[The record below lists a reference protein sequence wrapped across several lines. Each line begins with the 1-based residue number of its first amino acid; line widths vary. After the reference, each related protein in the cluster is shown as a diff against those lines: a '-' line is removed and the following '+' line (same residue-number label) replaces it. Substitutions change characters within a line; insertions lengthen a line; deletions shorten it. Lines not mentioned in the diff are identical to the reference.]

1 MGKLE
6 QVATPSSTPAT
17 VPQPW
22 LTDPAGYH
30 REIDAAV
37 RDAGLDAPVLALDL
51 VALEHNIADL
61 RARSGG
67 VPIRLASKSLRVR
80 SIIDD
85 VVARDG
91 FAGVLAYDVAEARWL
106 ATESNISDV
115 LLGYP
120 TVRRSALAELLADEV
135 ALTRVT
141 LLVDDIAQL
150 DLIDSVCSP
159 ERRRPV
165 RVAIDLDAS
174 LRLLRGRIHLGVR
187 RSPVH
192 DRAAALTL
200 ARAIVARRGFAL
212 VGVMSYEAQVAG
224 VADDVDGTPLMN
236 AATRAMQRVSMIELR
251 RRRGAIISS
260 LRELADIEIV
270 NAGGTG
276 SLEETARDSS
286 VTDIAAGSGL
296 FGGHLF
302 DGYRRFQPAPAL
314 TFGLDVT
321 RRPARRII
329 TCAGGGWIASG
340 PPAPDRLPRPVWPAG
355 LSYIGTEAAG
365 EVQTPL
371 TGDAAS
377 SLVPGDRVWFRHTK
391 SGEVCERART
401 VALIGREE
409 NGRARV
415 VDLVPTY
422 RGEGKCYL

>member
-1 MGKLE
+1 MGRLE
-6 QVATPSSTPAT
+6 AATTHSGAVASS
-17 VPQPW
+17 QPW
-22 LTDPAGYH
+22 STDPDGYYAG
-30 REIDAAV
+30 IDAAV
-37 RDAGLDAPVLALDL
+37 RDAGLDAPTLALDL
-51 VALEHNIADL
+51 AALEHNIADL
-61 RARSGG
+61 TARAAG

-91 FAGVLAYDVAEARWL
+91 FAGLLAYDVAEAQWL
-106 ATESNISDV
+106 ATESNIDDV

-120 TVRRSALAELLADEV
+120 SVRRAALADLLADDV

-141 LLVDDIAQL
+141 LLVDDVAQL
-150 DLIDSVCSP
+150 DVIDSVVSP
-159 ERRRPV
+159 AHRSAV

-174 LRLLRGRIHLGVR
+174 LRLFGGRVHLGVR

-192 DRAAALTL
+192 DADAALTL
-200 ARAIVARRGFAL
+200 ARAIVARPGFAL

-224 VADDVDGTPLMN
+224 VADDVDGKPLMN
-236 AATRAMQRVSMIELR
+236 RATRAMQRVSMLELR

-276 SLEETARDSS
+276 SLEETARDGS

-314 TFGLDVT
+314 MFGLDVT
-321 RRPARRII
+321 RRPAPKII

-355 LSYIGTEAAG
+355 LSYVGTEAAG

-377 SLVPGDRVWFRHTK
+377 TLVPGDRVWFRHTK

-401 VALIGREE
+401 VALIGRDQ
-409 NGRARV
+409 NGQARV
-415 VDLVPTY
+415 DDLVPTY
-422 RGEGKCYL
+422 RGEEKCYL

>member
-1 MGKLE
+1 MGRLE
-6 QVATPSSTPAT
+6 AATTRSGT
-17 VPQPW
+17 VSQLW
-22 LTDPAGYH
+22 STDPDAYYAG
-30 REIDAAV
+30 IDAAV
-37 RDAGLDAPVLALDL
+37 RDAGLDAPTLALDL
-51 VALEHNIADL
+51 TALEHNIADL
-61 RARSGG
+61 TARAGG

-91 FAGVLAYDVAEARWL
+91 FAGVLAFDVAEAQWL
-106 ATESNISDV
+106 ATKSNIGDV

-120 TVRRSALAELLADEV
+120 SVRRAALADLLVDEV
-135 ALTRVT
+135 ALARVT
-141 LLVDDIAQL
+141 LLVDDVAQL
-150 DLIDSVCSP
+150 DVVDSVVSP
-159 ERRRPV
+159 EHRSVV

-174 LRLLRGRIHLGVR
+174 LRLFSGRVHLGVR

-192 DRAAALTL
+192 DADAALTL
-200 ARAIVARRGFAL
+200 ARAIVARPGFAL

-224 VADDVDGTPLMN
+224 VADDVDGKPLTN
-236 AATRAMQRVSMIELR
+236 RATRAMQRVSMVELR

-276 SLEETARDSS
+276 SLEETARDGS

-321 RRPARRII
+321 RRPAPKII

-377 SLVPGDRVWFRHTK
+377 KLVPGDRVWFRHTK

-401 VALIGREE
+401 VALIGRDQ
-409 NGRARV
+409 NGQARV
-415 VDLVPTY
+415 DDLVPTY
-422 RGEGKCYL
+422 RGEEKCYL

>member
-1 MGKLE
+1 MGRLE
-6 QVATPSSTPAT
+6 AATTRSGTVASS
-17 VPQPW
+17 QPW
-22 LTDPAGYH
+22 STDPDAYYAG
-30 REIDAAV
+30 IDAAV
-37 RDAGLDAPVLALDL
+37 RDAGLDAPTLALDL
-51 VALEHNIADL
+51 TALEHNIADL
-61 RARSGG
+61 TARAGG

-91 FAGVLAYDVAEARWL
+91 FAGVLAFDVAEAQWL
-106 ATESNISDV
+106 ATESNIEDV

-120 TVRRSALAELLADEV
+120 SVRRAALADLLADEV

-141 LLVDDIAQL
+141 LLVDDVAQL
-150 DLIDSVCSP
+150 DVVDSVVSP
-159 ERRRPV
+159 EHRSVV

-174 LRLLRGRIHLGVR
+174 LRLFGGRVHLGVR

-192 DRAAALTL
+192 DADAALTL
-200 ARAIVARRGFAL
+200 ARAIVARPGFAL

-224 VADDVDGTPLMN
+224 VADDVDGKPLMN
-236 AATRAMQRVSMIELR
+236 RATRAMQRVSMLELR

-276 SLEETARDSS
+276 SLEETARDGS

-314 TFGLDVT
+314 MFGLDVT
-321 RRPARRII
+321 RRPAPKII

-377 SLVPGDRVWFRHTK
+377 NLVPGDRVWFRHTK

-401 VALIGREE
+401 VALIGRDQ
-409 NGRARV
+409 NGQARV
-415 VDLVPTY
+415 DDLVPTY
-422 RGEGKCYL
+422 RGEEKCYL